1 MLTRARGKLRKRYGR
16 SHAEVI
22 ARMRED
28 LTFAEE
34 YLDQHSNIAGAA
46 IGALAGAILGG
57 APGGAVGTAIG
68 GVLGAGLGIAM
79 RRERR
84 EGGGL

>member
-1 MLTRARGKLRKRYGR
+1 MRKPGRLLRKRYGR
-16 SHAEVI
+16 SHAEVV
-22 ARMRED
+22 ARMREE

-46 IGALAGAILGG
+46 VGALLGVLVGG

-68 GVLGAGLGIAM
+68 GVLGAGLGTAL

-84 EGGGL
+84 EEP